1 MSAVTALRRDGH
13 VTPSRRAP
21 AKPPVL
27 WLGGIVLAAAVVRFA
42 VVGGPS
48 YWLDEAFTILILKA
62 PFGHAL
68 SLIPDTES
76 TPPLYYV
83 LAWGWAKLFGTDEA
97 GVRSLSALF
106 GIATVP
112 VGYAIG
118 VRLLDRRTGLITAA
132 LLAFNPFLI
141 WFAQE
146 ARAYALMVLLC
157 AVGFWLFAVW
167 LDERR
172 TRTLVAWGLVSALA
186 LATHYY
192 AAVMLAAELGWMLF
206 AVPGAR
212 RRLLAAFLPVVG
224 VGLVLVPLAV
234 AQRSNRLAVPLGEE
248 SSTVLR
254 TLQVPKQ
261 FAVGF
266 DAPAEL
272 VLAVVCLVLAAAG
285 VGLLLARRTRAD
297 RDRIAPAAVVGAAVL
312 IVPVLLALT
321 GFDYV
326 SARYEVAGLVPLSVC
341 VAAGF
346 AAPGAWRAGLALAA
360 TLCAIWLAIVVA
372 DARDRLLQTRAD
384 WRGAAAAVG
393 PVPAGERAIVLTP
406 AAGRKPFEVYL
417 PAAGVLKAPVVV
429 VREVAFLSVRSTS
442 EAALGRLAP
451 PPGTVPATSLPG
463 FTEVQ
468 RKRTRTYVLIRYR
481 APRPLPVNLIALA
494 AGRLDPQPFV
504 ALLQEP
510 G

>member
-1 MSAVTALRRDGH
+1 MPASAATLTRRDGH
-13 VTPSRRAP
+13 SPPSRGALRQP
-21 AKPPVL
+21 ELL
-27 WLGGIVLAAAVVRFA
+27 WLAGLVVAAAVVRFA
-42 VVGGPS
+42 VVGVPS

-83 LAWGWAKLFGTDEA
+83 LAWGWAKLFGTGEA

-106 GIATVP
+106 GTATVP

-118 VRLLDRRTGLITAA
+118 TRLLGRRTGLITAA

-157 AVGFWLFAVW
+157 AVSFWLFIVW

-172 TRTLVAWGLVSALA
+172 TRPLVAWGLVSALA
-186 LATHYY
+186 FATHYY

-206 AVPGAR
+206 AVPDAR
-212 RRLLAAFLPVVG
+212 RRVLAAFLPVVA
-224 VGLVLVPLAV
+224 VGLALLPLAV

-272 VLAVVCLVLAAAG
+272 VLSIVCLALAVTG
-285 VGLLLARRTRAD
+285 VGLLVARRTRAD
-297 RDRIAPAAVVGAAVL
+297 HDRVAPAAVVGAAVL

-326 SARYEVAGLVPLSVC
+326 SARYEVAGLVPLAVC

-346 AAPGAWRAGLALAA
+346 AAPAARRTGLTLAA
-360 TLCAIWLAIVVA
+360 ALCAIWLAVVIA
-372 DARDRLLQTRAD
+372 DARDPLLQTRAD
-384 WRGAAAAVG
+384 WRHAAAAIG
-393 PVPAGERAIVLTP
+393 PVPPGGRAIVLTP

-417 PAAGVLKAPVVV
+417 PAGRLLKAPVAS
-429 VREVAFLSVRSTS
+429 VREVVLLSVRST
-442 EAALGRLAP
+442 ARDALAPLAP
-451 PPGTVPATSLPG
+451 PLGTLPASLPG

-468 RKRTRTYVLIRYR
+468 RTRTRTYVLVRYR
-481 APRPLPVNLIALA
+481 AARQLPVSLA
-494 AGRLDPQPFV
+494 GLGGGRLDPLPFV
-504 ALLQEP
+504 ALLQR
-510 G
+510 